1 MEFKNQEEA
10 VSMLKKASESDIHT
24 ILLHGE
30 SGCGKTYL
38 ARKYAK
44 YVNAVDFAVITSK
57 MDSVR
62 EFMDTV
68 YDSDEKIVVCIENL
82 DSAVSG
88 VAQAILKFLEEP
100 PKHVY
105 IIVTARDVNAVP
117 NTIISRSMMIYVP
130 HFQFNQLMQYAKET
144 HGLRADS
151 IANDLK
157 TYCRNPADV
166 DFIMKLQ
173 DSDLWYLNDV
183 YKYASGE
190 YPIATITWKLQS
202 FPSGEKIPIRMMI
215 RSLYRSA
222 SDDKKRMILCYESD
236 IGSGVPDHV
245 ILSAIIM
252 NLKY

>member
-1 MEFKNQEEA
+1 MEFRNQEES
-10 VSMLKKASESDIHT
+10 VSMLKRASESDAHS
-24 ILLHGE
+24 ILIYGE
-30 SGCGKTYL
+30 SGCGKTFL

-44 YVNAVDFAVITSK
+44 FVNSADFAVITSK

-68 YDSDEKIVVCIENL
+68 YDTDEKIVVCIENL

-105 IIVTARDVNAVP
+105 IVVTARDINAIP
-117 NTIISRSMMIYVP
+117 DTIISRSMMVFVP
-130 HFQFNQLMQYAKET
+130 HFQFDQLMQYAKEN
-144 HGLRADS
+144 HGLRAESLTDD
-151 IANDLK
+151 IR
-157 TYCRNPADV
+157 TYCRNPADI
-166 DFIMKLQ
+166 DFIMNLQ

-202 FPSGEKIPIRMMI
+202 FPSGEKIPIRMLI